1 MADVAA
7 GEPDWIVRG
16 GVATPEQLRDGT
28 SEHRDVP
35 GLTGF
40 SVRRQPGKTVEELAA
55 AGQFR
60 NRIISVTTVR
70 ELVLAGQRA
79 GYAIQV
85 LPTPRGLYHQT
96 VQTVVTPH
104 PLPYDLATALSRA
117 FSQRENPA
125 RAQW

>member
-1 MADVAA
+1 MAEAAA

-60 NRIISVTTVR
+60 NRIISVTTIG

-79 GYAIQV
+79 GYAIQI

-96 VQTVVTPH
+96 VVAPH
-104 PLPYDLATALSRA
+104 PLPYHLAEALSRA
-117 FSQRENPA
+117 FVQRENPA
-125 RAQW
+125 RAQQR